1 MNAQGKN
8 HVRLRWLLAGL
19 ALVLTSAAGAMA
31 AERVSIATP
40 SRGLFEFPVV
50 VAMRKGFYKDEG
62 FDVDKV
68 QMQPTL
74 GVKALLTGDVDYLL
88 AWGSALRAAV
98 TGVPIKNV
106 VGIASRPLHV
116 LIARAGIQNPK
127 DLRNKVI
134 GVDSVAGTVDYLA
147 RVAVRHFGMEPD
159 KDVKIIV
166 TGESPTRLA
175 ALRSGAIDATP
186 IDVAFAVKAEDEGF
200 RRMIYLGDLIELPL
214 SGMAVTG
221 VPVKNVVGIASR
233 PLHVLIARPSIQ
245 SPQDLRNRVIGVDS
259 VAGTVDYL
267 SRVAVRH
274 FGMEPDRDV
283 KIIVTGESPTRLAA
297 LRSGAIDATPI
308 DVAFAVKAED
318 EGFRRMIYLGDLIE
332 LPLSGMAV
340 TDHKLQTQRDQV
352 RRMVRATVRGT
363 RYFKQNRS
371 ETVQM
376 LADYL
381 HISPSQA
388 ARAYDTSLNSF
399 TDDGM
404 ISDKGVNLDV
414 QLTKERLKMTK
425 EIPLSQL
432 VDWSLVREI
441 K

>member
-1 MNAQGKN
+1 MNRQSKIYT
-8 HVRLRWLLAGL
+8 RLRRLLAGL
-19 ALVLTSAAGAMA
+19 VLVLTFADGAA

-50 VAMRKGFYKDEG
+50 VAMRKGFYKAEG
-62 FDVDKV
+62 IDVDKV

-74 GVKALLTGDVDYLL
+74 GVQALVAGDVDYLL
-88 AWGSALRAAV
+88 AWGSALRA
-98 TGVPIKNV
+98 
-106 VGIASRPLHV
+106 
-116 LIARAGIQNPK
+116 
-127 DLRNKVI
+127 
-134 GVDSVAGTVDYLA
+134 
-147 RVAVRHFGMEPD
+147 
-159 KDVKIIV
+159 
-166 TGESPTRLA
+166 
-175 ALRSGAIDATP
+175 
-186 IDVAFAVKAEDEGF
+186 
-200 RRMIYLGDLIELPL
+200 
-214 SGMAVTG
+214 AVTG

-233 PLHVLIARPSIQ
+233 PLHVLIARPGIQ
-245 SPQDLRNRVIGVDS
+245 SPQDLRNKVIGVDS

-274 FGMEPDRDV
+274 FGMEPDKDV

-381 HISPSQA
+381 RITPAQA
-388 ARAYDTSLNSF
+388 AKAYDTSLNSF

-404 ISDKGVNLDV
+404 ISDKGVLLDV

-425 EIPLSQL
+425 DIPLSQL